1 MAFITL
7 AAESRERLSEL
18 IEKYGE
24 PAATSR
30 ALELSWTHAQLEF
43 RHMGIRAE
51 DAHRFQEL
59 ATCML
64 YPNDRLRPPPE
75 RLRRN
80 QRGQSFLWAYGIS
93 GDLPLLVVSV
103 VDANDLGVVRE
114 VLLAHTYWRAR
125 GLKVDL
131 VILNEEAG
139 QLCAAFAGQAG
150 KACPGALAGNRPRPA
165 GRHLPSLRRPTCS

>member
-1 MAFITL
+1 TANVAFITL
-7 AAESRERLSEL
+7 AADSRERLSDL
-18 IEKYGE
+18 IDKYGE
-24 PAATSR
+24 PMATSR

-64 YPNDRLRPPPE
+64 YPNDRLRPSPE

-80 QRGQSFLWAYGIS
+80 QRGQSFLGAHGIS

-114 VLLAHTYWRAR
+114 VLLAHTYWRRR

-139 QLCAAFAGQAG
+139 SYAQPLQSRLAKLVQAHSLATRPHTAGG
-150 KACPGALAGNRPRPA
+150 GFPRV
-165 GRHLPSLRRPTCS
+165 